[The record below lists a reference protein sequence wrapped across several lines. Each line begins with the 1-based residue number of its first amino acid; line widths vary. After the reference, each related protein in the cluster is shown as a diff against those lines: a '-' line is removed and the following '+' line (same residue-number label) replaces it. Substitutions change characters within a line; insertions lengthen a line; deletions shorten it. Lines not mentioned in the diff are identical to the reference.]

1 MLLIVFL
8 LAGSLAAAQTA
19 DLAVQNAVI
28 YTLDPARPVVQA
40 VAVKD
45 GKFIAVGTNA
55 EIAKLIGPATVQLK
69 ATGAA
74 IIPGLIDSH
83 VHMRSLGDMLETMD
97 LRGVSSIE
105 EVARRVKEKAAS
117 LPKGAWIRGRNWD
130 QTNWGGKFPV
140 AADLDKAT
148 MDNPVYLTRVDGH
161 AGWANTRALEAGGVT
176 KATEDPKGGQI
187 IRDAAGNPTGILV
200 DRAQGLVS
208 RKIPALTDAEVEA
221 RLARAAKEC
230 ARLGMTSVHDA
241 GCSRAEIEAYKR
253 LIAKNQLPV
262 HVYAMIGG
270 AGELWE
276 DYLKRGPEIGD
287 RLTVRSIKLVAD
299 GAMGSR
305 GAAFFQPYSDDKQN
319 SGLLILQKEYIRDVA
334 KDALAKGFQVATHA
348 IGDRANRTVLDAYGE
363 ALTAAGITG
372 KHDKR
377 FRVEH
382 AQVVSLP
389 DFALYAKYDVI
400 ASLQSTHAT
409 SDMRWAKDRLGPD
422 RLLGAWAPRR
432 FLNAGVRIAN
442 GSDFPVE
449 DPNPFWGLYAA
460 ITRMD
465 HQGNPPGG
473 FMPDQKLSR
482 EETLRSWTLDGAYAA
497 FEEKSKGSIS
507 VGKVADF
514 LVLNKDVMKVPEKE
528 ILTAL
533 PKVTVLGGK
542 IVHGVD

>member
-1 MLLIVFL
+1 MFPIVVLLLSQPADLIVTNAKVYTVDQAKPKASAF
-8 LAGSLAAAQTA
+8 
-19 DLAVQNAVI
+19 AV
-28 YTLDPARPVVQA
+28 RGGRF
-40 VAVKD
+40 VAVGD
-45 GKFIAVGTNA
+45 AADV
-55 EIAKLIGPATVQLK
+55 AKLAGPATVRVDAK
-69 ATGAA
+69 GAA
-74 IIPGLIDSH
+74 VIPGLIDSH
-83 VHMRSLGDMLETMD
+83 VHMRGLGDMLETMD

-105 EVARRVKEKAAS
+105 EIVRRVKRRAAE

-130 QTNWGGKFPV
+130 QTNWGGRFPA
-140 AADLDKAT
+140 AADLAGIE
-148 MDNPVYLTRVDGH
+148 NPVYLTRVDGH
-161 AGWANTRALEAGGVT
+161 AGWANDVALTAGGVT

-208 RKIPALTDAEVEA
+208 RRIPALTDTEVEA

-241 GCSRAEIEAYKR
+241 GCSRAEIEAYRR
-253 LIAKNQLPV
+253 LIAKDQLPV
-262 HVYAMIGG
+262 RVYAMIGG

-287 RLTVRSIKLVAD
+287 KLTVRAIKLVAD

-319 SGLLILQKEYIRDVA
+319 SGLLILQREYIRDVA
-334 KDALAKGFQVATHA
+334 KDAVAKGFQVATHA
-348 IGDRANRTVLDAYGE
+348 IGDRANRTVLDAYGD
-363 ALTAAGITG
+363 ALGG
-372 KHDKR
+372 SNDKR

-389 DFALYAKYDVI
+389 DFALYARFNVI
-400 ASLQSTHAT
+400 ASVQSTHAT
-409 SDMRWAKDRLGPD
+409 SDMRWAQDRLGPD

-432 FLNAGVRIAN
+432 FLNSGVRITN

-465 HQGNPPGG
+465 HTGNPPGG

-482 EETLRSWTLDGAYAA
+482 DETLKSWTLDGAYAA
-497 FEEKSKGSIS
+497 FEEKTKGSIS
-507 VGKVADF
+507 PGKVADF
-514 LVLNKDVMKVPEKE
+514 LILNKDVMTVPEKE

-533 PKVTVLGGK
+533 PAATYLGGK
-542 IVHGVD
+542 RVQGAE